1 MGTASNPKRRIPL
14 TVTDKILEG
23 IGVLPL
29 LCLWMLII
37 SNYATLP
44 DNIPIHFKS
53 GWEPD
58 GYGSKTTIIA
68 LPIVA
73 TLLYLVLTF
82 VAAFPHKLNYAVTI
96 TEVNAQ
102 KQYSIFTRFFRVFK
116 VAIVVIFFIIEYK
129 TIQMVTDLPDV
140 LGKSSMFLVFAVLS
154 TPIFYFLIQSS
165 KNASRDTN
173 SNI

>member
-23 IGVLPL
+23 IGALLL
-29 LCLWMLII
+29 LCFWLLILF
-37 SNYATLP
+37 NYATLP
-44 DNIPIHFKS
+44 DSIPIHFKS

-96 TEVNAQ
+96 TEANAQ

-116 VAIVVIFFIIEYK
+116 IALVVIFLIIEYM
-129 TIQMVTDLPDV
+129 TLQMVTDLPDV
-140 LGKSSMFLVFAVLS
+140 LGKSSMFLVFAVLF
-154 TPIFYFLIQSS
+154 TPIFYFLIQTS
-165 KNASRDTN
+165 KNA
-173 SNI
+173 